1 MSGVRNTR
9 PFSCYEPTQR
19 PQEPADWSANWGS
32 ICNLCNITMFV
43 EMLRRCES
51 SGLSIAD
58 LLKNLDNLGSTTDLD
73 DPPMAQRPRDHSQP
87 HNVTPL
93 DETYGESHS
102 QQVGNTPAVHQDMNS
117 SPSDLQRYPGSSSL
131 DNLEVECEAKFV
143 GGTSGSLEL
152 PDVVEQKKSWTV
164 TVASQTENTTSIY
177 PVSSESHP
185 NSQQGVDPC
194 AQSIIFGGWPLPDL

>member
-32 ICNLCNITMFV
+32 ISNLSNNTMFV

-58 LLKNLDNLGSTTDLD
+58 ILKNLDNLGSTADLN

-131 DNLEVECEAKFV
+131 DNLEVQCEAKFV

-177 PVSSESHP
+177 PVSSESYP